1 MGQASG
7 MERTTVGDPGDRSL
21 DSEALE
27 IDLPREARVG
37 CSDKRNVGWGA
48 AEFGEGDDTVLSL
61 QRAVGLAL
69 KWVGCDTR
77 QSEEVGRI
85 GRVAMPGLKEIGM
98 KEQGRPFE
106 EPLYLSVS

>member
-1 MGQASG
+1 M
-7 MERTTVGDPGDRSL
+7 
-21 DSEALE
+21 
-27 IDLPREARVG
+27 
-37 CSDKRNVGWGA
+37 
-48 AEFGEGDDTVLSL
+48 LSL
-61 QRAVGLAL
+61 RRAVGLAL

-106 EPLYLSVS
+106 EPLYLSAS